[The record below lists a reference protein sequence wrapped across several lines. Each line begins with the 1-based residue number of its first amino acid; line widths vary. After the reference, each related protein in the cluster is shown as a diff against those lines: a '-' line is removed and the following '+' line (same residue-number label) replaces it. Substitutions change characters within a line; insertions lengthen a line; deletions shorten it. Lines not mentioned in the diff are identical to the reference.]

1 MGPMR
6 VNRPII
12 PYFYEVNKINN
23 NKNEKWTGASKE
35 PEESQSV
42 LDFILTSEI
51 KAEDVRP
58 GVVPKWLIPR
68 TGRTAVIRS

>member
-1 MGPMR
+1 MGLMR

-12 PYFYEVNKINN
+12 PYFYEVNKIN
-23 NKNEKWTGASKE
+23 KQEWKWTGASKE

-42 LDFILTSEI
+42 LDLILTSEI
-51 KAEDVRP
+51 KSEDVRP

>member
-23 NKNEKWTGASKE
+23 NKNGNGLGRARNPRNLS
-35 PEESQSV
+35 
-42 LDFILTSEI
+42 LF
-51 KAEDVRP
+51 
-58 GVVPKWLIPR
+58 LI
-68 TGRTAVIRS
+68 

>member
-12 PYFYEVNKINN
+12 PYFYEVNKIN
-23 NKNEKWTGASKE
+23 KQEWEWTGSSKE

-42 LDFILTSEI
+42 LDLILTSEI
-51 KAEDVRP
+51 KTEDVRP

>member
-1 MGPMR
+1 MGLMR

-12 PYFYEVNKINN
+12 PYFYEVNKIN
-23 NKNEKWTGASKE
+23 KQEWEWTVASKE

-42 LDFILTSEI
+42 LDLILTSEI
-51 KAEDVRP
+51 KTEDVRP

>member
-1 MGPMR
+1 MGLMR

-12 PYFYEVNKINN
+12 PYFYEVNKIN
-23 NKNEKWTGASKE
+23 KQEWEWTGASKE
-35 PEESQSV
+35 PRGKIYSI
-42 LDFILTSEI
+42 LDLILTSEI